1 MRAFYEQC
9 LWITE
14 IFLAKN
20 PDLHHGL
27 LAQFSNSP
35 GALLVHYNCESV
47 CFSRILAAQV
57 LRNQSR
63 SAIQQLSRQ
72 GSNSLSASSVA
83 LPPWPRRVAKLLLTS
98 PSHSRPSPSRISAS
112 TLTLKLRRW

>member
-63 SAIQQLSRQ
+63 FPLAFAPAVEKT
-72 GSNSLSASSVA
+72 ASQF
-83 LPPWPRRVAKLLLTS
+83 RV
-98 PSHSRPSPSRISAS
+98 
-112 TLTLKLRRW
+112 